1 MPIIV
6 YRDVQQ
12 EKYSHCK
19 GNRRLENEQRK
30 PAKNKRFSTADILL
44 TCQRRTG
51 SLQEDGSASVF
62 SAYPLTLEQTTD
74 SAFPSFPIPS
84 DRSRGSADCLTYN
97 NPIYKGGL
105 YKGGIYP
112 KRGTDKREAYPW
124 MGLENKEKKKKKEE
138 QLRRKDRE
146 QDGIASAIRT
156 AKDKGCFFLF

>member
-6 YRDVQQ
+6 YREVQQ
-12 EKYSHCK
+12 MEYNHCK

-30 PAKNKRFSTADILL
+30 PAGNKRFSTADILL

-51 SLQEDGSASVF
+51 SLQEDGSANVF

-74 SAFPSFPIPS
+74 SAFPSFPIPPP

-105 YKGGIYP
+105 YKGGICP
-112 KRGTDKREAYPW
+112 KRDRQRGDLSLERWKRRKREQPEAKEEKTENR
-124 MGLENKEKKKKKEE
+124 MGLL
-138 QLRRKDRE
+138 LR
-146 QDGIASAIRT
+146 
-156 AKDKGCFFLF
+156 